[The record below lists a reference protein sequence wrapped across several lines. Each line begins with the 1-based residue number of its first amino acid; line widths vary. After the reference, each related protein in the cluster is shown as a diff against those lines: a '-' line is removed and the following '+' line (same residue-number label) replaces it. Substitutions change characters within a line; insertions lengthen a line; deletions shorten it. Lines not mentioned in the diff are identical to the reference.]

1 MTFKVS
7 ESCSVTIV
15 VYRNLNKEMSVS
27 SDIASPAKC
36 NDKMKTSSPM
46 NPMVIDEAEGVVYAP
61 FEEAPIYY

>member
-1 MTFKVS
+1 
-7 ESCSVTIV
+7 
-15 VYRNLNKEMSVS
+15 MSVS